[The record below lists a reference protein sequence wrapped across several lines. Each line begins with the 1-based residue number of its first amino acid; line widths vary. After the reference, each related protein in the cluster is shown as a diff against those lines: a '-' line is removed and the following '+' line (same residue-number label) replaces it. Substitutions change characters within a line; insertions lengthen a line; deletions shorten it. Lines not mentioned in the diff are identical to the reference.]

1 MQPFCRAKDRH
12 LPKWQR
18 RDLMANKV
26 AFLCAGGTGGHLFPA
41 EALSAE
47 LVARGWTT
55 HLLTDTRAER
65 FVSGFPAERIH
76 RIPSATIAG
85 SNPITLI
92 ISVLALARGTFRARA
107 LAKELAPAIAVG
119 FGGYPSLPPVLGAQ
133 LGGVPTLIH
142 EQNAVPGRANR
153 LLARFVTGIAGG
165 FLGDA
170 VGPYSAKTITTGNP
184 VRPPVI
190 EAAKVP
196 FEAPKPDEPFQ
207 LLVFGGSQGAQYF
220 STAIPAAI
228 ALLPQNLRKR
238 LAVTQQARPD
248 DIDLARNAYAAL
260 GMQPE
265 LAPFFSDMPQRI
277 AKAHFVISRSGAS
290 TVSEIAAIGRPA
302 LLVPYPHALD
312 HDQAANAAK
321 LADTGG
327 VEVAKQDSLTAENLS
342 ARLIEAMNK
351 PDGLTQKAKAAKSA
365 GRANAA
371 ILLADLVEAM
381 ATGKSVAAFKADL
394 KG

>member
-1 MQPFCRAKDRH
+1 MQ
-12 LPKWQR
+12 
-18 RDLMANKV
+18 NKT

-47 LVARGWTT
+47 LTSRGWTT
-55 HLLTDTRAER
+55 YLLTDTRAER
-65 FVSGFPAERIH
+65 FVSGFPTDRIR

-85 SNPITLI
+85 SNPIALLK
-92 ISVLALARGTFRARA
+92 SVFALAKGTFAARA
-107 LAKELAPAIAVG
+107 LAKSLKPSIVVG
-119 FGGYPSLPPVLGAQ
+119 FGGYPSLPPVLGGYLA
-133 LGGVPTLIH
+133 GVPSLIH

-165 FLGDA
+165 FLDDQIGA
-170 VGPYSAKTITTGNP
+170 YAAKTLTTGNP

-196 FEAPKPDEPFQ
+196 FDAPRINEPFQ
-207 LLVFGGSQGAQYF
+207 LLVFGGSQGAQFF
-220 STAIPAAI
+220 STALPAAI
-228 ALLPQNLRKR
+228 ALLPVELRKR
-238 LAVTQQARPD
+238 LVVTQQARGE
-248 DIDLARNAYAAL
+248 DIELAKAAYSAL
-260 GMQPE
+260 GMTPE
-265 LAPFFSDMPQRI
+265 LAPFFSNMPERI
-277 AKAHFVISRSGAS
+277 AKTHFVISRSGAS

-321 LADTGG
+321 LAQTGG
-327 VEVAKQDSLTAENLS
+327 VEVARQDSLTPENIAE
-342 ARLIEAMNK
+342 RLVAAMSN
-351 PDGLTQKAKAAKSA
+351 PAQLTENAKAAKSA
-365 GRANAA
+365 GRPNAA

-381 ATGKSVAAFKADL
+381 AAGTSVAAFKANL

>member
-1 MQPFCRAKDRH
+1 MSGKI
-12 LPKWQR
+12 
-18 RDLMANKV
+18 

-47 LVARGWTT
+47 LTARGWQT

-65 FVSGFPAERIH
+65 FVSDFPIERTH
-76 RIPSATIAG
+76 RIPSATIA
-85 SNPITLI
+85 SKNPLAIFK
-92 ISVLALARGTFRARA
+92 SVWALAKGTVSARA
-107 LAKELAPAIAVG
+107 LAKRLQPSIAVG
-119 FGGYPSLPPVLGAQ
+119 FGGYPSLPPVLGAH
-133 LGGVPTLIH
+133 LAGVPTLIH

-153 LLARFVTGIAGG
+153 LLARFVRGIAGG
-165 FLGDA
+165 FLDDKIGSFA
-170 VGPYSAKTITTGNP
+170 SKTLTTGNP

-190 EAAKVP
+190 EAAKIP
-196 FEAPKPDEPFQ
+196 FVAPKDSEPFQ
-207 LLVFGGSQGAQYF
+207 LLVFGGSQGAQFF

-228 ALLPQNLRKR
+228 ALLPIELRNR
-238 LAVTQQARPD
+238 LVITQQARSD
-248 DIDLARNAYAAL
+248 DLEQAKSAYAAL
-260 GMQPE
+260 GMTAE
-265 LAPFFSDMPQRI
+265 LAPFFSEMPQRI

-321 LADTGG
+321 LAQTGG
-327 VEVAKQDSLTAENLS
+327 VEVAKQDSLTPENIA
-342 ARLIEAMNK
+342 ARLAAVMND
-351 PDGLTQKAKAAKSA
+351 PAGLTQKANAAKSA
-365 GRANAA
+365 GRPNAA

-381 ATGKSVAAFKADL
+381 AAGTTVAEFKADL

>member
-1 MQPFCRAKDRH
+1 MVGKI
-12 LPKWQR
+12 
-18 RDLMANKV
+18 

-47 LVARGWTT
+47 LTSRGWTT

-65 FVSGFPAERIH
+65 FVSGFPPDRTH

-85 SNPITLI
+85 GNPIALI
-92 ISVLALARGTFRARA
+92 KSVLALAKGTFTARA
-107 LAKELAPAIAVG
+107 LAKNVKPSIIIG
-119 FGGYPSLPPVLGAQ
+119 FGGYPSLPPVM
-133 LGGVPTLIH
+133 GGYLAGIPTLIH
-142 EQNAVPGRANR
+142 EQNAVAGRANR
-153 LLARFVTGIAGG
+153 LLSRFVTGIAGG
-165 FLGDA
+165 FLDEDA
-170 VGPYSAKTITTGNP
+170 GAYSAKTITTGNP

-190 EAAKVP
+190 DASTVP
-196 FEAPKPDEPFQ
+196 FVAPEPDGPFQ
-207 LLVFGGSQGAQYF
+207 LLVFGGSQGAQFF

-228 ALLPQNLRKR
+228 ALLPTELRNR
-238 LAVTQQARPD
+238 LVVTQQARSD
-248 DIDLARNAYAAL
+248 DLEQAKVAYSAL
-260 GMQPE
+260 GITPE

-277 AKAHFVISRSGAS
+277 ANAHFVISRSGAS

-321 LADTGG
+321 LAQTGG
-327 VEVAKQDSLTAENLS
+327 VEVAKQDSLTPENI
-342 ARLIEAMNK
+342 ATRLIEAMSDPAK
-351 PDGLTQKAKAAKSA
+351 LTEKAKAAKSA
-365 GRANAA
+365 GRPNAA

-381 ATGKSVAAFKADL
+381 AAGTSVAAFKANL

>member
-1 MQPFCRAKDRH
+1 MH
-12 LPKWQR
+12 
-18 RDLMANKV
+18 NKI

-47 LVARGWTT
+47 LNQRGWVT

-65 FVSGFPAERIH
+65 FVSGFPAERTH
-76 RIPSATIAG
+76 RINSATIAG
-85 SNPITLI
+85 GNPVALLKSI
-92 ISVLALARGTFRARA
+92 IALAKGTLAARA
-107 LAKELAPAIAVG
+107 LTKTLKPSIAIG
-119 FGGYPSLPPVLGAQ
+119 FGGYPSLPPVLGAK
-133 LGGVPTLIH
+133 LAGVPTLIH
-142 EQNAVPGRANR
+142 EQNAVAGRANR
-153 LLARFVTGIAGG
+153 LLSRLVTGIAGG
-165 FLGDA
+165 FLDENSGA
-170 VGPYSAKTITTGNP
+170 FSAKTFTTGNP

-190 EAAKVP
+190 EAAKIG
-196 FEAPKPDEPFQ
+196 FAAPSNSEPFQ
-207 LLVFGGSQGAQYF
+207 LLVFGGSQGAQFF

-228 ALLPQNLRKR
+228 ALLPADLQKR
-238 LAVTQQARPD
+238 LVITQQARSD
-248 DIDLARNAYAAL
+248 DLELAKTAYAAL
-260 GMQPE
+260 GMTAE

-321 LADTGG
+321 LAETGG
-327 VEVAKQDSLTAENLS
+327 VEVARQDSLTPQNIA
-342 ARLIEAMNK
+342 ARLTLAMTN
-351 PDGLTQKAKAAKSA
+351 PAELTAKANAAKSA
-365 GRANAA
+365 GRPNAA

-381 ATGKSVAAFKADL
+381 AAGQSVAAFKANL